1 MGKHGNQTPE
11 FWNSMFSFIELVRTD
26 HVEVYN
32 ILKFIM
38 NNLELPSF
46 ANLQETV
53 IKVVTVLFLG
63 LFYAELT
70 DPFEDEILKQEQ
82 QVINQKISDFLMANN
97 QMVNK
102 IVSGSN
108 AFVQKNF
115 QIYIN
120 TLKKWL

>member
-120 TLKKWL
+120 TLKK